1 VTCQAHNSSAKFQ
14 TDPLPKRASCFS
26 RHQGGTYRFPY
37 HYWPSVKRGRFLDA
51 SLRLLTK
58 GRFGAPRPA
67 PFFNCHAAF
76 DKTGLCR
83 EDPTQAC

>member
-37 HYWPSVKRGRFLDA
+37 HYWPSVKWGRFLDA
-51 SLRLLTK
+51 RFKAADKRKIWSAKARSLFQLSR
-58 GRFGAPRPA
+58 
-67 PFFNCHAAF
+67 
-76 DKTGLCR
+76 GL
-83 EDPTQAC
+83 